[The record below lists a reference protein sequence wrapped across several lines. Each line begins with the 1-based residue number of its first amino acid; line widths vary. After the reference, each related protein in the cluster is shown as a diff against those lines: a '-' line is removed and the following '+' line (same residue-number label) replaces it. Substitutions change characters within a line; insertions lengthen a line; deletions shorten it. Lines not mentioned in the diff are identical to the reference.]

1 VIEPEG
7 LLMLLLLALAAFGSG
22 IVNSL
27 AGGGAFLTF
36 PMLLA
41 AGIPAI
47 DANASSTVALCPGQ
61 FVSAWASREVF
72 RETDAEWRRDLIT
85 LSVIS
90 LIGGTIGAVLLLV
103 TPSAAFSRLV
113 PWLLLFATAVLVF
126 GMRFRPSEGKAWF
139 GPRTIRTIQF
149 LISIY
154 GGYFGGGVGIL
165 MLAALVFYGM
175 RDLRAMNGMKVL
187 LAALMNTTA
196 SVIFA
201 VSGRVHWLE
210 TIIMMAAA
218 MAGGFA
224 GARIGLVVPPVYV
237 RVFVI
242 TVGCVLTVTF
252 FIKPA

>member
-1 VIEPEG
+1 MAG
-7 LLMLLLLALAAFGSG
+7 MTMLLLLALAAFGSG

-36 PMLLA
+36 PTLLA

-61 FVSAWASREVF
+61 FVSAFASRKVF
-72 RETDAEWRRDLIT
+72 DSADASWRRELMT
-85 LSVIS
+85 LSIIS
-90 LIGGTIGAVLLLV
+90 LIGGTLGAVLLLV

-113 PWLLLFATAVLVF
+113 PWLLLFATVVF
-126 GMRFRPSEGKAWF
+126 ASGMRFTPKDGKRWL
-139 GPRTIRTIQF
+139 GPTTIKAVQF

-154 GGYFGGGVGIL
+154 GGYFGGGIGIL

-196 SVIFA
+196 SLIFA
-201 VSGRVHWLE
+201 FSGRVHWLE
-210 TIIMMAAA
+210 TIVMMAAA

-224 GARIGLVVPPVYV
+224 GARIALVVPSTYV
-237 RVFVI
+237 RIFVI
-242 TVGCVLTVTF
+242 AVGCGLTVYF
-252 FIKPA
+252 FVKPA